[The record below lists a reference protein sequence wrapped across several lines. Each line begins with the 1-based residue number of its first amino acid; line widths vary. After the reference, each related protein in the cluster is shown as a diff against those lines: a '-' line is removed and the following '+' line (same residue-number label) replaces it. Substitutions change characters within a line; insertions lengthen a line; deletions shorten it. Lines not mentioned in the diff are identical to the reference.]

1 MSSRPAPDSG
11 PASRGR
17 VRSADNDA
25 GGTALRKVAWRL
37 IPFLGLLYFFAFL
50 DRVNVG
56 FAALTMNADLGLSAA
71 VFGIGSGIFFLGYIL
86 CEVPSN
92 VMLERFGAR
101 LWIARIMISW
111 GVLSAA
117 MAFVQ
122 GPKSF
127 YAVRLLLGI
136 AEAGFFPGIIFYLTC
151 WFPSQ
156 HRARIIAL
164 FMIALPLSS
173 VIGAPI
179 STSLLGIEAAG
190 LKGWQWMFLLEAA
203 PTIVLGFIVLT
214 VLPDRPSD
222 AKWLNVEEQRWLQD
236 ELAREHT
243 ASAQGHASSLR
254 AALTMPRVW
263 RNGFVYFC
271 ILVGLYGFS
280 FWLPQIIKSLGNMT
294 NAQVGLVTMIPYSL
308 ACIGLVLWG
317 RHSDATEER
326 SWHVALPALLGA
338 AALTVSGWTGAP
350 LVAFAALC
358 LAAVGIYAGLPAF
371 WALASRGL
379 QGAAAAGAIALINSL
394 GNFGGFLGPAAIGM
408 AKTYTNSYGASL
420 LFIAVLLALGAA
432 VVIWERAREQR
443 SMTMVRQT

>member
-1 MSSRPAPDSG
+1 MTSLADDTLG
-11 PASRGR
+11 PL
-17 VRSADNDA
+17 
-25 GGTALRKVAWRL
+25 TLRKVARRL
-37 IPFLGLLYFFAFL
+37 IPFLGFLYFFAFL

-56 FAALTMNADLGLSAA
+56 FAALTMNADLGISAA
-71 VFGIGSGIFFLGYIL
+71 AFGIGSGIFFIGYIL

-111 GVLSAA
+111 GLLSAA

-127 YAVRLLLGI
+127 YTVRFLLGI

-179 STSLLGIEAAG
+179 STSLLGIEAMG
-190 LKGWQWMFLLEAA
+190 LEGWQWMFLLEAI
-203 PTIVLGFIVLT
+203 PTILLGLAVLA

-222 AKWLNVEEQRWLQD
+222 ARWLNEAERRWLQS
-236 ELAREHT
+236 ELEREH
-243 ASAQGHASSLR
+243 AGSAGHDHAGSLR
-254 AALTMPRVW
+254 EALMLPRVW
-263 RNGFVYFC
+263 RSGLVYFC

-280 FWLPQIIKSLGNMT
+280 FWLPQIIASLGSMT
-294 NAQVGLVTMIPYSL
+294 NVQVGLVTMIPYSL

-317 RHSDATEER
+317 RHSDASEER
-326 SWHVALPALLGA
+326 SWHVALPMLLGA
-338 AALTVSGWTGAP
+338 TALIVSGWTSAP
-350 LVAFAALC
+350 VIAFAALC
-358 LAAVGIYAGLPAF
+358 LAAVGIYSGLPSF

-394 GNFGGFLGPAAIGM
+394 GNFGGFLGPAAIGL
-408 AKTYTNSYGASL
+408 AKTYTNSYAASL
-420 LFIAVLLALGAA
+420 LLIAVFLGLGAA
-432 VVIWERAREQR
+432 LVIWERAREAR
-443 SMTMVRQT
+443 ATTMFAPH

>member
-1 MSSRPAPDSG
+1 MTQLADEVGSS
-11 PASRGR
+11 
-17 VRSADNDA
+17 
-25 GGTALRKVAWRL
+25 TLRKVAWRL
-37 IPFLGLLYFFAFL
+37 IPFLGVLYFFAFL

-56 FAALTMNADLGLSAA
+56 FAALTMNADLGLTDA
-71 VFGIGSGIFFLGYIL
+71 VFGIGSGIFFIGYIL

-101 LWIARIMISW
+101 IWIARIMISW
-111 GVLSAA
+111 GILSAA

-122 GPKSF
+122 GPTSF
-127 YAVRLLLGI
+127 YTVRFLLGI

-164 FMIALPLSS
+164 FMIALPMSS

-179 STSLLGIEAAG
+179 STSLLGIEALG
-190 LKGWQWMFLLEAA
+190 LKGWQWMFLLEAI
-203 PTIVLGFIVLT
+203 PTILLGIAVLA

-222 AKWLNVEEQRWLQD
+222 AKWLSTDEKRWLQG

-243 ASAQGHASSLR
+243 NNAHGHASSLR
-254 AALTMPRVW
+254 EALMLPRVW
-263 RNGFVYFC
+263 RAGIVYFC

-280 FWLPQIIKSLGNMT
+280 FWLPQIIKSLGDMT
-294 NAQVGLVTMIPYSL
+294 NVQVGLVTMIPYTA
-308 ACIGLVLWG
+308 ACIALVLWG

-338 AALTVSGWTGAP
+338 AALTISGWTTGP
-350 LVAFAALC
+350 VLAFVALC
-358 LAAVGIYAGLPAF
+358 LAAVGIYSGLPAF
-371 WALASRGL
+371 WALASKGL

-394 GNFGGFLGPAAIGM
+394 GNFGGFLGPSAIGL
-408 AKTYTNSYGASL
+408 AKTYTNSYAASL
-420 LFIAVLLALGAA
+420 LLIAAFLALGAA
-432 VVIWERAREQR
+432 LVIWERARDQR
-443 SMTMVRQT
+443 AMTMVRQV

>member
-1 MSSRPAPDSG
+1 MNQLAEDSIGSS
-11 PASRGR
+11 
-17 VRSADNDA
+17 
-25 GGTALRKVAWRL
+25 ALRKVAGRL

-56 FAALTMNADLGLSAA
+56 FAALTMNTDLGISAA
-71 VFGIGSGIFFLGYIL
+71 AFGIGSGIFFIGYIL

-101 LWIARIMISW
+101 IWIARIMISW

-127 YAVRLLLGI
+127 YAVRFLLGI

-179 STSLLGIEAAG
+179 STSLLGIEAMG
-190 LKGWQWMFLLEAA
+190 FKGWQWMFLLEAI
-203 PTIVLGFIVLT
+203 PTIVLGIAVLAI
-214 VLPDRPSD
+214 LPDRPSD
-222 AKWLNVEEQRWLQD
+222 AKWLSDDEKRWLQG
-236 ELAREHT
+236 ELAREHG
-243 ASAQGHASSLR
+243 ASSGHDHASSLR
-254 AALTMPRVW
+254 EALTLPRVW
-263 RNGFVYFC
+263 RNGLVYFC

-280 FWLPQIIKSLGNMT
+280 FWLPQIIASLGHMT
-294 NAQVGLVTMIPYSL
+294 NVQIGLVTMIPYSL
-308 ACIGLVLWG
+308 AGIGLVLWG

-326 SWHVALPALLGA
+326 SWHVALPMLLGA
-338 AALTVSGWTGAP
+338 AALTVSGWTSAP
-350 LVAFAALC
+350 IVAFAALC
-358 LAAVGIYAGLPAF
+358 LAAVGIYSGLPSF

-394 GNFGGFLGPAAIGM
+394 GNFGGFLGPAAIGF
-408 AKTYTNSYGASL
+408 AKTYTNSFAASL
-420 LFIAVLLALGAA
+420 LFIAVFLVIGAA
-432 VVIWERAREQR
+432 LVLWERAREQR
-443 SMTMVRQT
+443 ELQLRSPSLTRLG

>member
-1 MSSRPAPDSG
+1 MTQ
-11 PASRGR
+11 
-17 VRSADNDA
+17 SADDGIGRA
-25 GGTALRKVAWRL
+25 ALRKVAERL
-37 IPFLGLLYFFAFL
+37 IPFLGVLYFFAFL

-56 FAALTMNADLGLSAA
+56 FAALTMNADLGLSAQ
-71 VFGIGSGIFFLGYIL
+71 VFGLGAGIFFVGYVL
-86 CEVPSN
+86 FEVPSN

-101 LWIARIMISW
+101 VWIARIMISW
-111 GVLSAA
+111 GILSAA

-127 YAVRLLLGI
+127 YAVRFLLGI

-190 LKGWQWMFLLEAA
+190 LKGWQWMFLLEAI
-203 PTIVLGFIVLT
+203 PTIVLGVIVLA
-214 VLPDRPSD
+214 VLPDRPAD
-222 AKWLNVEEQRWLQD
+222 AKWLSTDEKRWLES

-243 ASAQGHASSLR
+243 DVTHGHASSLR
-254 AALTMPRVW
+254 EALTMPRVW
-263 RNGFVYFC
+263 RNGLVYFC
-271 ILVGLYGFS
+271 ILVGLYGFG
-280 FWLPQIIKSLGNMT
+280 FWLPQIIASLGQMST
-294 NAQVGLVTMIPYSL
+294 VQVGQFTMIPYTL

-317 RHSDATEER
+317 RHSDATQER
-326 SWHVALPALLGA
+326 AWHVALPSLLGA
-338 AALTVSGWTGAP
+338 AALAVSGWSTAP
-350 LVAFAALC
+350 VVAFAALC

-394 GNFGGFLGPAAIGM
+394 GNLGGFLGPAAIGM
-408 AKTYTNSYGASL
+408 AKTYTGSYAASL
-420 LFIAVLLALGAA
+420 LLIAAFLGLGAG
-432 VVIWERAREQR
+432 VVIWERAREQDG
-443 SMTMVRQT
+443 SANSEPSTSSP

>member
-1 MSSRPAPDSG
+1 MTQLA
-11 PASRGR
+11 
-17 VRSADNDA
+17 NNNI
-25 GGTALRKVAWRL
+25 GTLALRKVAGRL
-37 IPFLGLLYFFAFL
+37 IPFLGFLYFFAFL

-56 FAALTMNADLGLSAA
+56 FAALTMNAELGISAA
-71 VFGIGSGIFFLGYIL
+71 AFGIGSGIFFIGYIL

-101 LWIARIMISW
+101 IWIARIMISW

-127 YAVRLLLGI
+127 YAVRFLLGI

-179 STSLLGIEAAG
+179 STALLGIEAAG
-190 LKGWQWMFLLEAA
+190 LQGWQWMFLLEAI
-203 PTIVLGFIVLT
+203 PTIILGVAVLA

-222 AKWLNVEEQRWLQD
+222 AKWLSDDEKRWLQS
-236 ELAREHT
+236 ELAREH
-243 ASAQGHASSLR
+243 AGSSGHDHASSLR
-254 AALTMPRVW
+254 EALTLPRVW
-263 RNGFVYFC
+263 RNGLVYFC

-280 FWLPQIIKSLGNMT
+280 FWLPQIIASLGHMT
-294 NAQVGLVTMIPYSL
+294 NVQIGLVTMIPYSL
-308 ACIGLVLWG
+308 ACVGLVFWG
-317 RHSDATEER
+317 RHSDATDER
-326 SWHVALPALLGA
+326 SLHVALPMLLGA
-338 AALTVSGWTGAP
+338 AALTVSGWTSAP
-350 LVAFAALC
+350 IVAFAALC
-358 LAAVGIYAGLPAF
+358 LAAVGIYSGLPSF

-394 GNFGGFLGPAAIGM
+394 GNFGGFLGPAAIGL
-408 AKTYTNSYGASL
+408 AKTYTNSYAASL
-420 LFIAVLLALGAA
+420 LLIAVFLAVGAA
-432 VVIWERAREQR
+432 LVIWERAREQR
-443 SMTMVRQT
+443 SMTMFAQH

>member
-1 MSSRPAPDSG
+1 MIQTVADSMG
-11 PASRGR
+11 S
-17 VRSADNDA
+17 
-25 GGTALRKVAWRL
+25 TALRKVAWRL
-37 IPFLGLLYFFAFL
+37 IPFLGVLYFFAFL

-56 FAALTMNADLGLSAA
+56 FAALTMNADLGISAA
-71 VFGIGSGIFFLGYIL
+71 AFGIGSGIFFIGYVL
-86 CEVPSN
+86 FEVPSN

-101 LWIARIMISW
+101 IWIARIMISW

-127 YAVRLLLGI
+127 YTVRFLLGI

-173 VIGAPI
+173 VIGAPL
-179 STSLLGIEAAG
+179 STSLLGIDAAG
-190 LKGWQWMFLLEAA
+190 FKGWQWMFLIEAI
-203 PTIVLGFIVLT
+203 PTIVLGFVVLM
-214 VLPDRPSD
+214 VLPDGPAD
-222 AKWLNVEEQRWLQD
+222 AKWLDDGEKRWLQA

-243 ASAQGHASSLR
+243 HSTHDHGSSLR
-254 AALTMPRVW
+254 EALTMPRVW
-263 RNGFVYFC
+263 RHGLVYFC

-280 FWLPQIIKSLGNMT
+280 FWLPQIIASLGNMT
-294 NAQVGLVTMIPYSL
+294 NVQVGLFTMIPYSL

-326 SWHVALPALLGA
+326 SWHVALPMLLGA
-338 AALTVSGWTGAP
+338 AALTVSGWATAP
-350 LVAFAALC
+350 FIGFAALC
-358 LAAVGIYAGLPAF
+358 LAAVGIYAGLPSF

-408 AKTYTNSYGASL
+408 AKTYTDSYAASL
-420 LFIAVLLALGAA
+420 LLIAAFLAIGAA
-432 VVIWERAREQR
+432 LVIWERAREQR
-443 SMTMVRQT
+443 SMAMLRQT